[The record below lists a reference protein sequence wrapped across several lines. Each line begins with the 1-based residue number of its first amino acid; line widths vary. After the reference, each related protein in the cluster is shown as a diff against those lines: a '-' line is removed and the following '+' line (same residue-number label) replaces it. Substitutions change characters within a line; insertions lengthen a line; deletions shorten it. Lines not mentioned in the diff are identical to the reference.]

1 MPHFAFYHV
10 LADNNVLTLPN
21 FNPGDEE
28 DINTH
33 RLVLEDPAGDIDL
46 DVPAEFRPL
55 LCYNVDAD
63 NADQFRLRVL
73 VRDLQGADREISDSR
88 WNGQFTH
95 QVMEPF
101 PGKWLRK
108 DRSKFFFKRESGAG
122 GVQIRNVILF
132 YIRDTN
138 L

>member
-1 MPHFAFYHV
+1 MPHFVFYHV
-10 LADNNVLTLPN
+10 LADNNVLSLPN
-21 FNPGDEE
+21 FDAGDEE

-33 RLVLEDPAGDIDL
+33 RLVLEDPATDIDL
-46 DVPAEFRPL
+46 DVPASFRPL

-63 NADQFRLRVL
+63 NANQFRLRVL
-73 VRDLQGADREISDSR
+73 VRDLQGASREISDSL

-101 PGKWLRK
+101 PAKWLRK
-108 DRSKFFFKRESGAG
+108 DGSKFFFKKESGEG
-122 GVQIRNVILF
+122 SVQIRNVILF
-132 YIRDTN
+132 YMRDTK